1 MKPIN
6 QNHRI
11 STKTV
16 WKKCYREQI
25 ISNTVVWP
33 PRMASINGNYFAFW
47 FVCCRAVIR
56 LPFANCRRT
65 FSIWSTW

>member
-25 ISNTVVWP
+25 ISNTVV
-33 PRMASINGNYFAFW
+33 
-47 FVCCRAVIR
+47 
-56 LPFANCRRT
+56 
-65 FSIWSTW
+65 